1 LVVPKFDFWI
11 SWNVD
16 GSRSTRPQLTRSR
29 TLGPKS
35 GFCNVQSTLPFIHY
49 LCQEITR
56 ILSPLAL
63 QVVPPTILNSLRSLS
78 NTLPDHIQ
86 TTFSNH
92 AQHLLRAKLVP
103 ATAFARL
110 LTRLI
115 RVNDTAHAAARFLAN
130 PADRELMRS
139 DWLRFVSPKTIVQR
153 ELPCG
158 EVLAESILRDE
169 VVNLLSPE
177 TKFSNGGQNGDS
189 PTTRNR
195 PDNTPPPRKRPR
207 TDVGPPTF
215 ASFEAT
221 TTTAEP
227 LLDPMTMV
235 EQLPPS
241 DQTSMTQGVLD
252 RWAMWLCKLPERF
265 PQVPPRVFLWC
276 MESVGAGALRDIT
289 VAGGEGF
296 GAWWVVRCWMDEWM
310 GWIAEKGGFLD
321 MDSDTELTGNII
333 HNNNSGNNRVG
344 GLLGDTLTY

>member
-1 LVVPKFDFWI
+1 M
-11 SWNVD
+11 
-16 GSRSTRPQLTRSR
+16 
-29 TLGPKS
+29 
-35 GFCNVQSTLPFIHY
+35 
-49 LCQEITR
+49 
-56 ILSPLAL
+56 
-63 QVVPPTILNSLRSLS
+63 
-78 NTLPDHIQ
+78 
-86 TTFSNH
+86 
-92 AQHLLRAKLVP
+92 
-103 ATAFARL
+103 
-110 LTRLI
+110 I

-158 EVLAESILRDE
+158 ENLAESILRDE

-189 PTTRNR
+189 PNLRNR
-195 PDNTPPPRKRPR
+195 SNNIDNNGNNVMDNPPPRKRPR
-207 TDVGPPTF
+207 TDVTNVPPTF
-215 ASFEAT
+215 SSFEQSIT
-221 TTTAEP
+221 RTDM
-227 LLDPMTMV
+227 LDPMATNTV

-252 RWAMWLCKLPERF
+252 QWAMWLCKLPERF
-265 PQVPPRVFLWC
+265 PKVPPRVFLWC

-321 MDSDTELTGNII
+321 MDSETELTGNII
-333 HNNNSGNNRVG
+333 HNNNSGNSNNNSAAITTTE
-344 GLLGDTLTY
+344 GLLVGDTLTY